1 MIIGFNFTK
10 ISAEKKGSPKG
21 NIKVR
26 HNISITDV
34 DESKSNIGKGK
45 KAINF
50 KFKFSSEF
58 DPDIGSINIEGNV
71 ADLANEKDSRELIKE
86 WKKNKNVKKE
96 FATRILSKALRECS
110 VEAITLSK
118 EMNLPSPVP
127 LPKIETKGNKK

>member
-10 ISAEKKGSPKG
+10 ISAEKKGNPKG
-21 NIKVR
+21 NIKVKN
-26 HNISITDV
+26 NITITDV

-45 KAINF
+45 KAVNF

-58 DPDIGSINIEGNV
+58 NPDIGSIEIEGNV
-71 ADLANEKDSRELIKE
+71 ADLTDEKDSAKLVKE
-86 WKKNKNVKKE
+86 WKKNKNVTKE
-96 FATRILSKALRECS
+96 FAARILSKALRECS

-127 LPKIETKGNKK
+127 LPKIENKGAKK